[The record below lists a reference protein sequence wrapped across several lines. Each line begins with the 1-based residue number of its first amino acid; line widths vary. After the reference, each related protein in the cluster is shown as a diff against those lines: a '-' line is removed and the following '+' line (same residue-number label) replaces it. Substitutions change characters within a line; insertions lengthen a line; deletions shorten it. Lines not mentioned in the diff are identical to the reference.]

1 MPSFNPAKDIPSLE
15 GKHILVTGAT
25 SGLGR
30 QSVLDLAIHNPSR
43 IYLCGR
49 SVAKAQQVIDELKSL
64 LPEECNVDI
73 TPLALDLSS
82 FDSVRAAAAVVL
94 QSSERL
100 DILMLNAGIM
110 AAAEG
115 LSKDGYEI
123 QLGTNHL
130 SHALLTDLLLP
141 LLQRTSTKFPGSL
154 PRVVCLSSRGH
165 ASAPGLD
172 FDSFK
177 TTAAHLGP
185 YGRYFQ
191 SKLSNVLWVRYM
203 AKRFPE
209 ILFVAIHPGLAQT
222 SLMDNSDGTPV
233 LTRFFTNM
241 AYKLLPTV
249 QTAAKNQLWGAT
261 ADGVATGEYYE
272 PVGLWGKVS
281 EPGKDD
287 KLAWKL
293 GEWTDAQF

>member
-43 IYLCGR
+43 VYLCGR
-49 SVAKAQQVIDELKSL
+49 TVAKAQQTINEINLL
-64 LPEECNVDI
+64 LPANSTVNI
-73 TPLALDLSS
+73 SPLALDLSS
-82 FDSVRAAAAVVL
+82 FASVRAAAAVVL

-110 AAAEG
+110 AVSEG

-123 QLGTNHL
+123 QLATNHL
-130 SHALLTDLLLP
+130 SHALLTHLLLP
-141 LLQRTSTKFPGSL
+141 LLQRTSAKFPGSM

-165 ASAPGLD
+165 ASAPGLE

-177 TTAAHLGP
+177 TTATHLGP

-203 AKRFPE
+203 ARKFPE
-209 ILFVAIHPGLAQT
+209 ILFVAIHPGLVQT
-222 SLMDNSDGTPV
+222 SLMDNSDGTPI
-233 LTRFFTNM
+233 LTRFLTNM
-241 AYKLLPTV
+241 AYRFLPTV
-249 QTAAKNQLWGAT
+249 QTGAKNQLWGAT

-272 PVGLWGKVS
+272 PVGLWGKVC

-287 KLAWKL
+287 ELALKL